1 MDKLSIWH
9 EKTCNC
15 KPNHLNCLTGAEWMK
30 SQLGVWNFSY
40 DKRDIRDK
48 KIHPAVFPIQ
58 LVEKVIQLFTHKGEL
73 VVDPFVGVGTVLLAA
88 KELGRNAVGT
98 DINSKFIEFAKT
110 RVGESIG
117 GTSQILLH
125 DDARDLNQ
133 YLEPESVKLVLTS
146 PPYAN
151 LLNRERKNKS
161 RRADLRQNEQYGKVE
176 QYSQEPRDLGMMEEK
191 EFEYQFSLIFKAL
204 HKYIKPKGHCV
215 INVTD
220 YWMDNERIPLH
231 INIVNAMTEAG
242 YKLRNTI
249 IWDRRN
255 LVNNI
260 GIFGYPSNYITMG
273 TTFEYLLDFIK
284 R

>member
-1 MDKLSIWH
+1 M
-9 EKTCNC
+9 
-15 KPNHLNCLTGAEWMK
+15 TGAEWMK

-88 KELGRNAVGT
+88 KEQKRNALGC
-98 DINSKFIEFAKT
+98 DINSKYIEFAIN
-110 RVGESIG
+110 RIGEPDEE
-117 GTSQILLH
+117 TTQILLH
-125 DDARDLNQ
+125 DDARNLNQ
-133 YLEPESVKLVLTS
+133 YLSPETVKLVITS

-161 RRADLRQNEQYGKVE
+161 RRADLRQNDQFGKIE
-176 QYSQEPRDLGMMEEK
+176 QYSQEPRDLGLLDEK
-191 EFEYQFSLIFKAL
+191 EFQAEFSIIFKAIYP
-204 HKYIKPKGHCV
+204 YIKPNGHCV

-231 INIVNAMTEAG
+231 INIVNAMNNAG

-255 LVNNI
+255 IVNNI